1 MNLGCTCYLNAVF
14 QQLFHV
20 GRFRQAVMEVRVS
33 KGLGVEQYF
42 GELRRLFYNMK
53 YTKRSFV
60 EPIAFCKTYVNP
72 FNQPINLKE
81 QCDAE

>member
-1 MNLGCTCYLNAVF
+1 
-14 QQLFHV
+14 
-20 GRFRQAVMEVRVS
+20 
-33 KGLGVEQYF
+33 
-42 GELRRLFYNMK
+42 MK